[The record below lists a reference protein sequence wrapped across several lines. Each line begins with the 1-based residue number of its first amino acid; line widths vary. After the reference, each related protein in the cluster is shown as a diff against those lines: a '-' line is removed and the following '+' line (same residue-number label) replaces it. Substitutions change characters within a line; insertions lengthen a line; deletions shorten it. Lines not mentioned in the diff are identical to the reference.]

1 MDDEEFRRWWGRF
14 ERMSA
19 SPGLA
24 VSVFMLNIRIDI
36 REVLPAIHV
45 PTLVLHR
52 GGDVVPVEAGRYLA
66 ERIPDAQLV
75 ELPGVDHWPWLDGGA
90 DVLESVEEFVT
101 GKRSAP
107 EPDRVFATVL
117 FSDIVGSTA
126 RAADIGDAEWRRVLT
141 RHDAV
146 VRGAVEKEHGVIV
159 KSTGD
164 GALARFD
171 RPTAGVHAAQAI
183 ASALPER
190 LGLQARLGLH
200 TGEVEL
206 VEGDIAGMAVHIA
219 ARISAL
225 AGPSEVL
232 VSRTVR
238 DLVVGS
244 ELTLQDAGTHALK
257 GVPDSWQLFALAD
270 RD

>member
-1 MDDEEFRRWWGRF
+1 MDDDEFRQWWGRF

-24 VSVFMLNIRIDI
+24 LSVFLLNSRMDI
-36 REVLPAIHV
+36 RDVLPAIHV

-52 GGDVVPVEAGRYLA
+52 IGDMVPVEGGRYIA
-66 ERIPDAQLV
+66 EHVPDAQLV
-75 ELPGVDHWPWLDGGA
+75 ELPGIDHWPWLDGGA
-90 DVLESVEEFVT
+90 DVLELVEEFVT

-107 EPDRVFATVL
+107 EPDRVLATVL
-117 FSDIVGSTA
+117 FSDIIDSTA
-126 RAADIGDAEWRRVLT
+126 RAADLGDAEWRRILT
-141 RHDAV
+141 RHDSV
-146 VRGAVEKEHGVIV
+146 VREAVETERGVIV

-171 RPTAGVHAAQAI
+171 RPTAGVQAAHAI
-183 ASALPER
+183 ASMLPER

-200 TGEVEL
+200 TGEIEL
-206 VEGDIAGMAVHIA
+206 VEGDVAGMAVHIA
-219 ARISAL
+219 ARIGAL
-225 AGPSEVL
+225 ASPGEVL
-232 VSRTVR
+232 VSRTLR

-244 ELTLQDAGTHALK
+244 ELAFQDAGTHALK

-270 RD
+270 RQ